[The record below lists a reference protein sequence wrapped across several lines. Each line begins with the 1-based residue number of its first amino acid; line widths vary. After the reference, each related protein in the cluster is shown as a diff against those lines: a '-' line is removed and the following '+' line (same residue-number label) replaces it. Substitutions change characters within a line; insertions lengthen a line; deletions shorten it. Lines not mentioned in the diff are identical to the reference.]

1 MYAEIG
7 EKIYSIDN
15 VIAADDELRIVFT
28 DTPIED
34 IDQAAL
40 HLPDRISIHQ
50 RAGPTLEYHGYT
62 SAVSIQK
69 NLSNQQTMLVL
80 REG

>member
-7 EKIYSIDN
+7 GKIFPIDN

-34 IDQAAL
+34 IDRAAL
-40 HLPDRISIHQ
+40 HLPDCISIHQ
-50 RAGPTLEYHGYT
+50 RDGPTLEYHGYT

-69 NLSNQQTMLVL
+69 IPSNQQTILVL
-80 REG
+80 WEG